1 MMIKHKIFTRDLRSR
16 NICCRIINEKNDIEL
31 VIVDGIGHRDFFPL
45 ADWFDF
51 FSRKKVERT
60 FDKWKFN
67 CLNDQREYLKK

>member
-1 MMIKHKIFTRDLRSR
+1 M
-16 NICCRIINEKNDIEL
+16 EL
-31 VIVDGIGHRDFFPL
+31 DTVIFFPL

-67 CLNDQREYLKK
+67 CLNDQREYLKKQYSLLNL